1 MKKID
6 ITLFAVL
13 FVSVAALF
21 VLHFV
26 GNKPANSSDGN
37 RVVGSD
43 AAALG
48 VAYVEMDSVLL
59 NFDMFSDKSEE
70 LLAKRTAAENRLNAQ
85 GNAYQRSAM
94 DYQDKVSKGLVTRA
108 QATEMEEAL
117 YKQQQ
122 DILALSEQLQA
133 ELLEEESVMNN
144 QIMDYVSTYLEEN
157 KDLYN
162 YQYILAKSFGG
173 VVLYGDEAHDITKS
187 VIEGLNKKY
196 SAEGTK

>member
-37 RVVGSD
+37 RVVSAD
-43 AAALG
+43 AVALG

-85 GNAYQRSAM
+85 GNAYQKGHGLPGQGQQRSRN
-94 DYQDKVSKGLVTRA
+94 RA

>member
-13 FVSVAALF
+13 FAAVAALF
-21 VLHFV
+21 VLYFI
-26 GNKPANSSDGN
+26 GNKPTNSNGN
-37 RVVGSD
+37 QVAASD
-43 AAALG
+43 AVASA

-70 LLAKRTAAENRLNAQ
+70 LMAKQTAAENQLNAQ
-85 GNAYQRSAM
+85 GNTYQRNAL
-94 DYQDKVSKGLVTRA
+94 DYQDKVNKGLVTRA
-108 QATEMEEAL
+108 QATEMEQAL
-117 YKQQQ
+117 YQQQ
-122 DILALSEQLQA
+122 QEILALSDQLQA

-144 QIMDYVSTYLEEN
+144 QIMEYVSTYLEEN
-157 KDLYN
+157 KDIYN

-173 VVLYGDEAHDITKS
+173 VVLYGDEAHDITQS

>member
-13 FVSVAALF
+13 FAAVAALF
-21 VLHFV
+21 VLYFI
-26 GNKPANSSDGN
+26 GNKPANSNGN
-37 RVVGSD
+37 QVAASD
-43 AAALG
+43 AVAST

-70 LLAKRTAAENRLNAQ
+70 LMAKQTAAENQLNAQ
-85 GNAYQRSAM
+85 GNTYQRNAM
-94 DYQDKVSKGLVTRA
+94 DYQDKVNKGLVTRA
-108 QATEMEEAL
+108 QATEMEQAL
-117 YKQQQ
+117 YQQQ
-122 DILALSEQLQA
+122 QEILALSDQLQA

-144 QIMDYVSTYLEEN
+144 QIMEYVSTYLEEN
-157 KDLYN
+157 KDIYN

-173 VVLYGDEAHDITKS
+173 VVLYGDEAHDITQS

>member
-13 FVSVAALF
+13 FAAVAALF
-21 VLHFV
+21 VLYFI
-26 GNKPANSSDGN
+26 GNKPTNSNGN
-37 RVVGSD
+37 QVAASD
-43 AAALG
+43 AVASA

-70 LLAKRTAAENRLNAQ
+70 LMAKQTAAENQLNAQ
-85 GNAYQRSAM
+85 GNTYQRNAM
-94 DYQDKVSKGLVTRA
+94 DYQDKVNKGLVTRA
-108 QATEMEEAL
+108 QATEMEQAL
-117 YKQQQ
+117 YQQQ
-122 DILALSEQLQA
+122 QEILALSDQLQA

-144 QIMDYVSTYLEEN
+144 QIMEYVSTYLEEN
-157 KDLYN
+157 KDIYN

-173 VVLYGDEAHDITKS
+173 VVLYGDEAHDITQS